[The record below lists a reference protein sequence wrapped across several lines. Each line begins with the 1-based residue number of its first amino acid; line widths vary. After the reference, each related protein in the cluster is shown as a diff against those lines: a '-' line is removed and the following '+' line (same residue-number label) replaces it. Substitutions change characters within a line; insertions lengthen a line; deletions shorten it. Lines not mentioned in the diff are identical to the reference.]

1 MINKYNIDLLPNSAG
16 VYIFYDKNKKLLYI
30 GKAKNLKKRVS
41 QYFVKD
47 QKSLK
52 NSILKK
58 KIFYIDFLTTK
69 SENEALVVEQN
80 LISKNNPPFNIQLKD
95 NKSFPTI
102 IISDDE
108 FPRIYLSRQYNKDKG
123 FVSGPYLSSKTARKI
138 YDFILENFKIRTCNK
153 KLNKI
158 SSPCLNY
165 YINQCYAPCK
175 GLISK
180 EDYVKNVKSAKI
192 FLKGDFNDLLKDIK
206 SSIERY
212 SINLEYEKANEL
224 KNLYLKIENFKKD
237 FSYNYYSKKI
247 TDFIGFFFGPKCGVI
262 SILRMAE
269 GIKLYPFTKYFTY
282 FESPKDI
289 FFELVFKIY
298 KEFLNFQNSIVP
310 DEIISIY
317 ELEGI
322 YKLFEI
328 KNTGFNNESFEFIN
342 ENKEKSIV
350 SENEE
355 KYNINLNNY
364 EKNLDKKIIAKKFNN
379 KKELEIL
386 KGLVRHCYTFHN
398 ELFPEFNKSNL
409 NILKKIKDILNLKR
423 VPKIIEGFDI
433 SNIGDNFIVGSSVR
447 FTNGIK
453 DKKNYRHYKIKNIN
467 YQNDFEAI
475 KEVVLR
481 RILHLQ
487 NEGEE
492 LPDLLL
498 IDGGKPQINGVYDA
512 LEKIN
517 LKIDIIGLAKKE
529 EILNFP
535 YSKKEIK
542 IDMHSNELKL
552 FLKIRDEAHRFAN
565 RLRKIE
571 MNKRLKK

>member
-247 TDFIGFFFGPKCGVI
+247 TDFIGFFFGPKYGVI

-481 RILHLQ
+481 RILHSQ